1 MSEQQKSERRWYEH
15 PLANVV
21 VGFLLTGVLGT
32 ALTQH
37 FLDRRER
44 EKLRTQG
51 AIERKEAVR
60 QFSELMATS
69 QLRAELLVEATKS
82 GQPADVVAK
91 RKADFEAAY
100 ADWRMQRGG
109 LSLLTRD
116 LMSEEHYFQF
126 EEFVGKRLNDG
137 ALVPLRACLMDA
149 YRASKKAGSG
159 IADLD
164 CDLAGLAR
172 QATECSDAV
181 IDALYVFASAGVTKS
196 GKADPKA
203 VERTVLRVDEACP

>member
-1 MSEQQKSERRWYEH
+1 MSDKQQTERRWYEH

-44 EKLRTQG
+44 EKLRSQG
-51 AIERKEAVR
+51 AIQRKEAVR

-82 GQPADVVAK
+82 GQPPDVVAQ
-91 RKADFEAAY
+91 RIDDFEAAY
-100 ADWRMQRGG
+100 ATWRMQRGS
-109 LSLLTRD
+109 LALLTRD

-149 YRASKKAGSG
+149 YRAAKEPGSG
-159 IADLD
+159 IAGPD
-164 CDLAGLAR
+164 CDLEVLAR
-172 QATECSDAV
+172 RATECSDAV
-181 IDALYVFASAGVTKS
+181 IDALYVFASAGVTKT

-203 VERTVLRVDEACP
+203 VERTIQRVDEACP